1 MRIERDG
8 PPLLPDGSLN
18 YTESKRKSR
27 VFLRSLTNDILVED
41 PFSVLLHLVPD
52 QLSRPQLLPLYPPL
66 YQLPPQPS
74 IDPSSTQTSTPQ
86 PQPFPSLPSTS
97 RVTSFSSATALP
109 PDHTPPS
116 LPFLNAPE
124 PRGTNNTTFTRRRH
138 WVINRNIPTRQ
149 KGKEREDDPQE
160 LADTPAWQTPR
171 EPSAVDF
178 GSFSILAG
186 ALAEE
191 MARKGIS
198 SSSVGAVT
206 EVKESLDQE
215 VNLDLIKHSLD
226 MEGRMKDSK
235 AENNDNS
242 KSGVPDTDLTNLLE
256 KGYWTDE
263 QAAEAEEY
271 IKDVVYGGVEGFA
284 YVRSLAEFVND
295 CPCQKVYLL
304 SLISSP
310 H

>member
-1 MRIERDG
+1 M
-8 PPLLPDGSLN
+8 
-18 YTESKRKSR
+18 
-27 VFLRSLTNDILVED
+27 ED
-41 PFSVLLHLVPD
+41 PFSVLSLLVPD

-66 YQLPPQPS
+66 YQPPPQPS

-86 PQPFPSLPSTS
+86 PQPLPSTS
-97 RVTSFSSATALP
+97 RVASFSSATALP
-109 PDHTPPS
+109 PDHTPPF

-124 PRGTNNTTFTRRRH
+124 SRGTNNAPFPRRRH
-138 WVINRNIPTRQ
+138 WIINRNIPTRQ
-149 KGKEREDDPQE
+149 KGKEREDDTQE

-178 GSFSILAG
+178 GSFSVLAG

-198 SSSVGAVT
+198 LTSVGAVT
-206 EVKESLDQE
+206 EVKESLDQD
-215 VNLDLIKHSLD
+215 VTLDLIKHSLD
-226 MEGRMKDSK
+226 MDGRAKDSK

-242 KSGVPDTDLTNLLE
+242 KNGVPPDTDVTNLSE
-256 KGYWTDE
+256 NGYWTDG

-295 CPCQKVYLL
+295 FSRQEVYFLF
-304 SLISSP
+304 SVSP
-310 H
+310 PH